1 MIAMVLVAGAAAYWI
16 NDAGNALQQVSTP
29 AGTVDSASLGGEAGT
44 PIDTGPAQTF
54 VAKQSEDTSSGNSLP
69 AETPTASGSPEAT
82 TVPVAEVEQGVEVFL
97 LMGVDARE
105 GESIDIGVRPD
116 SLAVAM
122 YDQDSGDCRLLSIPR
137 DSRVMLPGYGL
148 SKINHALAIGGIPYE
163 IAVVEAFLGVEIDH
177 YGLIDFAGVVTIVD
191 AIGGIDITVPETL
204 TIGEKEFPA
213 GLQHLNGKDAL
224 LYARYRGGPDGD
236 FGRIRRQQQVIS
248 AAMAQLSSESLVRLI
263 PEVLPR
269 LDDHVRTDLDV
280 GDLAT
285 LGADVLRDCSGAA
298 VDARSLEG
306 EIATYPDPII
316 GLDLSYVEVDEADRA
331 AKVKWLLTG
340 EAPPVSGSPDPAREG
355 TLPAGL
361 AMAVPER
368 HGWRAMVRT
377 RTCSR
382 Q

>member
-1 MIAMVLVAGAAAYWI
+1 VLFAMIAMVLVAGAAAYWI
-16 NDAGNALQQVSTP
+16 NDAGKALQQVSTP

-54 VAKQSEDTSSGNSLP
+54 VAERNDESPST
-69 AETPTASGSPEAT
+69 TPESTEAPIAGGTPEAT
-82 TVPVAEVEQGVEVFL
+82 SVPVSEVEQGVEVFL

-116 SLAVAM
+116 SLAVAL

-163 IAVVEAFLGVEIDH
+163 IAVVEAFLGVQIDH

-191 AIGGIDITVPETL
+191 AIGGIDISVPETI

-213 GLQHLNGKDAL
+213 GLQHFSGEDAL
-224 LYARYRGGPDGD
+224 LYARYRGGSDGD

-248 AAMAQLSSESLVRLI
+248 AAMAQLSSESLVRLV
-263 PEVLPR
+263 PEVLPT
-269 LDDHVRTDLDV
+269 LEDHVRTDLGV
-280 GDLAT
+280 QDLAT
-285 LGADVLRDCSGAA
+285 LGTDVLRDCSGAA
-298 VDARSLEG
+298 VDARSLQG

-316 GLDLSYVEVDEADRA
+316 GLDLSYVEVDEADLS

-340 EAPPVSGSPDPAREG
+340 EQPVESGRSELPPRAFHPLPPVAGGRGFSGHRFA
-355 TLPAGL
+355 
-361 AMAVPER
+361 
-368 HGWRAMVRT
+368 
-377 RTCSR
+377 
-382 Q
+382 